1 MLEMKRFGGVSI
13 GLVALGLA
21 FTISCGGAKK
31 DADAP
36 NGQEGDVDASDGTS
50 SSSSDSDA
58 GGSASAGGDDATK
71 PKNTSVCG
79 GFDLDLLQVL
89 GQSACE
95 LAKPDDKQRD
105 PKGVL
110 EIKVTTSAAKIAPG
124 AHVDLVVTF
133 TNKGKEA
140 LALDFVLDPTP
151 RFSTEAYD
159 KKGKRVDMPTKA
171 PPALPADIAERAA
184 TPQTMARI
192 RLLPAGSA
200 HAQIGWD
207 AVTMKWAP
215 DKVHGTPPEMGY
227 PRVPAGKLGKGKY
240 IVHVVTPLTNVLE
253 GADKEVSSP
262 LVEIEIGK

>member
-124 AHVDLVVTF
+124 AHVDLVVTL

-140 LALDFVLDPTP
+140 LALDL
-151 RFSTEAYD
+151 
-159 KKGKRVDMPTKA
+159 
-171 PPALPADIAERAA
+171 
-184 TPQTMARI
+184 
-192 RLLPAGSA
+192 
-200 HAQIGWD
+200 HD
-207 AVTMKWAP
+207 AV
-215 DKVHGTPPEMGY
+215 
-227 PRVPAGKLGKGKY
+227 
-240 IVHVVTPLTNVLE
+240 
-253 GADKEVSSP
+253 SP
-262 LVEIEIGK
+262 LA